1 MFYGSSTEVSIED
14 DYKQSREFMLTASAS
29 RIASIAATRDI
40 KMMLESDEERIT
52 KCLNKNRDPFSINI
66 LKRAK

>member
-1 MFYGSSTEVSIED
+1 MYYGSSTAVSIED

-29 RIASIAATRDI
+29 RIASIAETQDI
-40 KMMLESDEERIT
+40 KMMLESDEERIA
-52 KCLNKNRDPFSINI
+52 KCLNKNSDPFSINI